1 MADVPG
7 RRRGGRRPG
16 RRGESRTRGGH
27 RRSDHGAG
35 DLDRA
40 RELLLALPGPAPGK
54 AARARRPPRLRRAP
68 GRTPR
73 RPHARARRGRRRA
86 GTARRGEARLTSP
99 ARAVWGYVARY
110 RFRYG
115 AGVVCLGAATLASLA
130 IPWTLKRAIDALQH
144 DPTNTPLARY
154 VLLIVVFALAN
165 GVARLGSRFAIIGG
179 GQRIEYDLRN
189 DLYASFLGFPPR
201 FYAAHSTGDL
211 MTRASSDVAAVK
223 SLVGFGVVSLAGT
236 AFAFA
241 GALLAMLAVDPWLT
255 LWALAPYPAL
265 IVLSK
270 RFNAVVHERSEAAQE
285 QLGVL
290 SAKVQEYLAGMTVVR
305 AYTLEGRATREFG
318 RENDEYLSRSL
329 ALARSQSS
337 FAPLMGLI
345 AGVGT
350 LTVLWA
356 GGKAVV
362 EGRLTLGALAAFNG
376 YLGYLAWPTIALGWT
391 LSIVRRGLTSMARIQ
406 EITGAE
412 REEQIGLEAAE
423 PLRSS
428 LRPPT
433 AEGDHADP
441 ATTIRF
447 ENVTFAYEGR
457 PPALRGASFEVAPG
471 ETVAVVGPTGSGK
484 STLGLLLARLWEPPP
499 GTVFVGGRDVTRLP
513 RGDLRVMLGYVPQE
527 GFLFSRSI
535 AENIALGREDVGAAG
550 VREAAVAAGIA
561 GETDAFL
568 TGFDTVVGE
577 RGLTLSGGQR
587 QRVALARA
595 LVGRPPIL
603 VLDDPFAS
611 VDASKEEE
619 IVGNLRALAQGRTVL
634 LMTHRLRAAQLADRV
649 VVLDAGR
656 VVEQGRHED
665 LVAAGGLY
673 ARLWRV
679 QQLEEEI
686 ARA

>member
-1 MADVPG
+1 APVD
-7 RRRGGRRPG
+7 
-16 RRGESRTRGGH
+16 
-27 RRSDHGAG
+27 G
-35 DLDRA
+35 DLAD
-40 RELLLALPGPAPGK
+40 
-54 AARARRPPRLRRAP
+54 
-68 GRTPR
+68 
-73 RPHARARRGRRRA
+73 
-86 GTARRGEARLTSP
+86 
-99 ARAVWGYVARY
+99 
-110 RFRYG
+110 
-115 AGVVCLGAATLASLA
+115 
-130 IPWTLKRAIDALQH
+130 
-144 DPTNTPLARY
+144 
-154 VLLIVVFALAN
+154 
-165 GVARLGSRFAIIGG
+165 
-179 GQRIEYDLRN
+179 
-189 DLYASFLGFPPR
+189 
-201 FYAAHSTGDL
+201 
-211 MTRASSDVAAVK
+211 
-223 SLVGFGVVSLAGT
+223 
-236 AFAFA
+236 
-241 GALLAMLAVDPWLT
+241 
-255 LWALAPYPAL
+255 
-265 IVLSK
+265 
-270 RFNAVVHERSEAAQE
+270 
-285 QLGVL
+285 
-290 SAKVQEYLAGMTVVR
+290 
-305 AYTLEGRATREFG
+305 
-318 RENDEYLSRSL
+318 
-329 ALARSQSS
+329 
-337 FAPLMGLI
+337 
-345 AGVGT
+345 
-350 LTVLWA
+350 
-356 GGKAVV
+356 
-362 EGRLTLGALAAFNG
+362 
-376 YLGYLAWPTIALGWT
+376 LAWPRLALGWA

-513 RGDLRVMLGYVPQE
+513 RGDLRVMLGYVPQ

-619 IVGNLRALAQGRTVL
+619 IVGNLRVLAQGRTVL